1 MLECEKRE
9 CARLLRKMSKSEL
22 FRPLCVVPSVEEKK
36 ATASPR
42 RNLESKVESL
52 EEALE
57 KLKNNEYESFE
68 EWCEHIRHRWQR
80 PMKELKATSML
91 YSIYEAQDDWFM
103 RKCMKIP
110 HSGKDAWIL
119 CLSRLTRKL
128 RDIFEF
134 QSNPESVL

>member
-22 FRPLCVVPSVEEKK
+22 FQPLEAVPSVEEKK

-42 RNLESKVESL
+42 RSSESESKVESL

-68 EWCEHIRHRWQR
+68 EWREQIRHRWQR
-80 PMKELKATSML
+80 PMKDIKNTSML
-91 YSIYEAQDDWFM
+91 YSIYEAQDEWFM

-128 RDIFEF
+128 QDIFEF
-134 QSNPESVL
+134 QSNP